1 MELPIGVV
9 KGAKMYS
16 FIDSEKFRAMVLVRM
31 LRNRFQMKSRMSPTD
46 GRKNHFTRVV

>member
-16 FIDSEKFRAMVLVRM
+16 FIDSEKFRAMVLGWM
-31 LRNRFQMKSRMSPTD
+31 LRNRFQIKSRMSPTGD
-46 GRKNHFTRVV
+46 LKTTSPE